1 MFFPK
6 HFPVRKLNLIKRS
19 RKMQL
24 FRTLALMMAALLVV
38 FMVGCGG
45 DDDDDTTEDVVVNFV
60 SANPASGS
68 TIAGN
73 AQISL
78 TFDNAPADV
87 TVNGTP
93 ATVAGKTATWAGN
106 LPPGAAAL
114 AVSWKGGAGT
124 TLNYTVTAPDTT
136 APTILASG
144 SSVKNND
151 KDIDPAPLNTDGITI
166 KFSEPVQKGTAK
178 ISAGGA
184 DLGWLTDWTADSV
197 KLSPPKG
204 KEAVNE
210 TEYTIE
216 IATKDLAGNALA
228 AGKIVFVT
236 KGKQ

>member
-1 MFFPK
+1 
-6 HFPVRKLNLIKRS
+6 
-19 RKMQL
+19 MQL

-45 DDDDDTTEDVVVNFV
+45 DDDDDADVTAVPTFV

-73 AQISL
+73 AQITL
-78 TFDNAPADV
+78 TFSDTPAEV

-106 LPPGAAAL
+106 LPAGAATLTVA
-114 AVSWKGGAGT
+114 WKDGAGT

-136 APTILASG
+136 APTIVGGS
-144 SSVKNND
+144 SSVKNAD
-151 KDIDPAPLNTDGITI
+151 KDVDPAPLNTDGITV
-166 KFSEPVQKGTAK
+166 KFSEAVQKGTAK

-184 DLGWLTDWTADSV
+184 DLGWLADWTADSV
-197 KLSPPKG
+197 TLVPPKG
-204 KEAVNE
+204 KELASE

-228 AGKIVFVT
+228 DGKIVFVT